1 MLGGRKAGDEIIDG
15 FSTAIGMPSD
25 CRSYALHKFCID
37 TTGNMVLAESEPFS
51 RRKLFIHHEIMN
63 KRADVKFGRIVL
75 KNIEIEQ
82 EFIQGYKK

>member
-51 RRKLFIHHEIMN
+51 RRKLFIHIELFQ
-63 KRADVKFGRIVL
+63 KIVRSECDFPEYL
-75 KNIEIEQ
+75 KLTI
-82 EFIQGYKK
+82 